1 MKKETPAPFDLTGK
15 VAIVTGSSRGI
26 GRAIAEAYA
35 AAGAKVLVSSRSAE
49 ACAPVVA
56 AIEAAGGTALATGCH
71 VGKPDQQEALVALA
85 QEAFGGIDILV
96 CNAAT
101 NPVYGPMHQASDAVF
116 DKIMAT
122 NVRSVFQL
130 CNLTCPMMAARGGGS
145 VVIIS
150 SIAGLRGSEVIGLY
164 GVSKAAEAQLARN
177 LAVEWGPKGI
187 RVNAIAPGLV
197 RTDFA
202 KALLDDPVRLKRSE
216 ERNPLRR
223 VGEPEDIAGV
233 ALFLAGPG
241 SAYVTGQTI
250 VADGGETVS

>member
-1 MKKETPAPFDLTGK
+1 MFDLTGK
-15 VAIVTGSSRGI
+15 VAVVTGSSRGI

-35 AAGAKVLVSSRSAE
+35 KAGAKVVVSSRKEE
-49 ACAPVVA
+49 ACKPVVE
-56 AIEAAGGTALATGCH
+56 AIAAAGGEAMALACH
-71 VGKPDQQEALVALA
+71 VGRREQLEALVAA
-85 QEAFGGIDILV
+85 TKERFGGIDILV

-101 NPVYGPMHQASDAVF
+101 NPVYGPMSQADDAVF

-130 CNLTCPMMAARGGGS
+130 CNMVCPDMAARGGGS
-145 VVIIS
+145 VIVIS
-150 SIAGLRGSEVIGLY
+150 SIAGLRGSTSIGLY

-202 KALLDDPVRLKRSE
+202 RALLEDPQRLKRSE

-233 ALFLAGPG
+233 ALFLAGRG

>member
-1 MKKETPAPFDLTGK
+1 MFDLSGK
-15 VAIVTGSSRGI
+15 VAVVTGSSRGI

-49 ACAPVVA
+49 ACQPTVA
-56 AIEAAGGTALATGCH
+56 AIEAAGGTALATACH
-71 VGKPDQQEALVALA
+71 VGKRADLEALVATA
-85 QEAFGGIDILV
+85 KAAFGGIDLLV

-101 NPVYGPMHQASDAVF
+101 NPVYGPMREASDAVF

-130 CNLTCPMMAARGGGS
+130 CNLVCPDMAVRGGGS
-145 VVIIS
+145 VIVIS
-150 SIAGLRGSEVIGLY
+150 SIAGLRGNDVIGLY

-177 LAVEWGPKGI
+177 LAVEWGPQGI

-202 KALLDDPVRLKRSE
+202 RALLDDPERLKRSE

-233 ALFLAGPG
+233 ALFLAGRG